1 MRKNR
6 GTTLVEM
13 SLALSLT
20 ALVLG
25 VLAVLYGFSMERLAH
40 ATASFGASNDAF
52 LAADSIGTTVR
63 NAYSCTTVTLNGKTG
78 LKCTMPA
85 NGTDRDNDGRLDTYT
100 IASVSRRGLEKV
112 TLGNRVWYYLSD
124 STGAFGNS
132 GSILW
137 RAERSDDLN
146 PTASNVDS
154 KFTYSSSTKL
164 KYPLITGLTFAVD
177 STAQTV
183 TFTITSGA
191 LTRAERTPGA
201 SDANNEKYTYTETR
215 TAYWRNWRK

>member
-13 SLALSLT
+13 ALALSLT
-20 ALVLG
+20 AMVLG

-40 ATASFGASNDAF
+40 ATADFGASNDAF
-52 LAADSIGTTVR
+52 MAADAIGNTVR
-63 NAYSCTTVTLNGKTG
+63 NAYSCTTVTSNGKTG

-85 NGTDRDNDGRLDTYT
+85 NGTDRDNDGHLDTYT
-100 IASVSRRGLEKV
+100 ISSVSRRGLEKV

-132 GSILW
+132 GTILW
-137 RAERSDDLN
+137 KAERSDDLN
-146 PTASNVDS
+146 PTASDVDK
-154 KFTYSSSTKL
+154 KFTYSSTTKL
-164 KYPLITGLTFAVD
+164 KYPLITGLSFAVD

-183 TFTITSGA
+183 TFTINSGS
-191 LTRAERTPGA
+191 LIRADRTPGA
-201 SDANNEKYTYTETR
+201 TESNDNLYAYTEAR